1 MTRDVAAELR
11 ARAEK
16 ARVRRSRIAARTGRA
31 DYQEGKADA
40 LDEAA
45 SLVEAL
51 HSPEAVVDNVARA
64 DWDPALYPEALRSPA
79 RDDLTARALEAAD
92 GLAILLG
99 CILADGF
106 VEPKL
111 IDEHRSDLS
120 RYRSTRAALA
130 RATQEPEENR

>member
-1 MTRDVAAELR
+1 MTRVELAAELR

-45 SLVEAL
+45 SLV
-51 HSPEAVVDNVARA
+51 
-64 DWDPALYPEALRSPA
+64 EALRSPA